1 MNGFTRLPGFFR
13 KKIEMKYYR
22 VCCSECNYTE
32 TLELSRDCDN
42 LETPRRVAELPKA
55 CPVCGAGVTRKRIP
69 VLIRY

>member
-32 TLELSRDCDN
+32 TLELSRECDE
-42 LETPRRVAELPKA
+42 LGDLRSVAELPKV
-55 CPVCGAGVTRKRIP
+55 CPVCEAGVTRKRIP